1 MTPPRRP
8 GVLSGPRIC
17 RQEGVIA
24 NRTRLEEPG
33 RPATVP
39 SMSRSRRAAI
49 RTAVLVTA
57 LAALPAAGHGA
68 QDPPASAAA
77 TPDALGR
84 PTSAISWVGRLVA
97 PVTARRAPR
106 MSGRAVTV
114 LQPVAPL
121 GGGATVLQIT
131 DRAEDATGRVWV
143 RVRIPIRPNGTQGWV
158 PVDVLRLN
166 TTRLRI
172 RIDLS
177 DRRLTLYRGNR
188 RVMRVKVAVGTPE
201 NPTPQ
206 GRFAVA
212 ELIRTRTR
220 GAFLGPVVF
229 PLTAFSETLNEYAG
243 GNGRVAMHGTNA
255 PQLLGTRASH
265 GCIRIRNSDVVRM
278 ARIVRPG
285 TPVDIVP

>member
-1 MTPPRRP
+1 MRRRTI
-8 GVLSGPRIC
+8 LRIAVASAAVAAVPVM
-17 RQEGVIA
+17 GHA
-24 NRTRLEEPG
+24 A
-33 RPATVP
+33 PA
-39 SMSRSRRAAI
+39 
-49 RTAVLVTA
+49 
-57 LAALPAAGHGA
+57 
-68 QDPPASAAA
+68 PPASSAA

-84 PTSAISWVGRLVA
+84 PTQAISWVGRLVA

-131 DRAEDATGRVWV
+131 DRAKDASGRVWV
-143 RVRIPIRPNGTQGWV
+143 RVRLPIRPNGSQGWV

-172 RIDLS
+172 RVDLS
-177 DRRLTLYRGNR
+177 DRRLTLYRNNR

-206 GRFAVA
+206 GHFAVA
-212 ELIRTRTR
+212 ELIRTRTV
-220 GAFLGPVVF
+220 GAFLGPIVF

>member
-1 MTPPRRP
+1 MRRPRRP
-8 GVLSGPRIC
+8 AAWTAAVALTVL
-17 RQEGVIA
+17 
-24 NRTRLEEPG
+24 
-33 RPATVP
+33 
-39 SMSRSRRAAI
+39 
-49 RTAVLVTA
+49 AV
-57 LAALPAAGHGA
+57 PAAGHA
-68 QDPPASAAA
+68 VQEPPAGAAA

-84 PTSAISWVGRLVA
+84 PTKAISWVGRLVA

-106 MSGRAVTV
+106 MNGRAMTV

-131 DRAEDATGRVWV
+131 ARASDGAGRVWV
-143 RVRIPIRPNGTQGWV
+143 RVRLPIRPNGSQGWV

-166 TTRLRI
+166 VTRLRI

-177 DRRLTLYRGNR
+177 DRRLTLYRNNR

-206 GRFAVA
+206 GHFAVA

-220 GAFLGPVVF
+220 GAFLGPIVF
-229 PLTAFSETLNEYAG
+229 PLMAFSETLNEYAG

-255 PQLLGTRASH
+255 PELLGTRASH